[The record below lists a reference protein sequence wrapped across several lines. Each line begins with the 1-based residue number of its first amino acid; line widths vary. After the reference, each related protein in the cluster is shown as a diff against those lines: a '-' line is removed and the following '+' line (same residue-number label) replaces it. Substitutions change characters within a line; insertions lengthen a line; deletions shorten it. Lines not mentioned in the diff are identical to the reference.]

1 MLHTTVST
9 STCLHLEN
17 SSVETPPLWQITT
30 TCNIQPK
37 LFFTMR
43 TSLLQGTIRYTPF
56 SFCLFTVHSLDQPQ
70 YKQSLDQPIKSQSG
84 YKTTHKIY
92 TYSRKYCLQS
102 VSTLLYHG
110 LTATTSPS
118 LYIYK
123 EMEKQLT
130 CIWNLHEQSPKE
142 TKTNNKYKI
151 VTNVMK
157 HIYILHWYILHI
169 WWGTSQCNNQHWNKH
184 KQKYPKKPLS
194 YWKQRVLFFRRTLLF
209 PSDHVSSLLLFLH
222 ASNLV
227 SAEVILIVKTSWTFL
242 IQISRF
248 VKGPLREQA
257 ISHFGP

>member
-157 HIYILHWYILHI
+157 HIYIYYTDIFYTY
-169 WWGTSQCNNQHWNKH
+169 GG
-184 KQKYPKKPLS
+184 
-194 YWKQRVLFFRRTLLF
+194 
-209 PSDHVSSLLLFLH
+209 
-222 ASNLV
+222 ALV
-227 SAEVILIVKTSWTFL
+227 SAITSTETNTSKNTLKNPLVTENRGSCSFAEPYSFLLTMSLLCFFSCMLLILSLLK
-242 IQISRF
+242 
-248 VKGPLREQA
+248 
-257 ISHFGP
+257 